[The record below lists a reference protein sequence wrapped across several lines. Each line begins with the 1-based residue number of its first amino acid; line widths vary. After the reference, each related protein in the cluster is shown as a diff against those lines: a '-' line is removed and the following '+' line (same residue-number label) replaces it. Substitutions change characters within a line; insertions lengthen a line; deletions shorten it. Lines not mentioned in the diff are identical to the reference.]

1 MKKLIAMIGAVATAF
16 GLYAA
21 DPFATSFEAAD
32 GVTEATYTPGDGWT
46 WEGDPLTVGVYAG
59 DKYTYGDGALARRNG
74 SFLDNAND
82 NYLKLETGANVLSRE
97 VGGNVFLD
105 QLVKFTGFEEYQT
118 NVVAGTKIAVW
129 MSGIE
134 TEGTAQI
141 GTPQIGTPAQGVE
154 GEDGYVPA
162 SPDYQPA
169 SPDYQ
174 PASDDYIAGETNL
187 YVTVGKIDDD
197 GNITPVKIKIDG
209 EYKLD
214 TWYRLTIKSLG
225 SIFQFSNHAGFIIY
239 VDGQQV
245 SSSDPDATLLVAND
259 SDMTPT
265 AKGFMADGAL
275 FPAIDT
281 TDATFA
287 TVGYQGIGAIDD
299 VILDEAGPAFAQAI
313 DVKITFPVDAE
324 GNPSVEVDYIDV
336 GGVHMSYPCAVPAG
350 TLITVYFKA
359 VDGKKIMS
367 NLQPQQLT
375 VMGDNCTIDISNVV
389 VEDVVAKKNGT
400 EDLAE
405 SELYTVLGA
414 LVENDTVET
423 ISTCNVTNGEAVILY
438 TFTPNTTIKAT
449 AAGWDVFV
457 GNYNADDGKG
467 GVVPTAG
474 MLMAYADIVAD
485 FALNVG
491 FEDGVGGTFGYMGTA
506 INGQLAITNGSAMT
520 GAAVTVG
527 DGALLKAATFTPGAA
542 ITLVG
547 TGKFVTQ
554 TDLVSA
560 EMGGMIVDGDGNTV
574 VPTENDPEAGW
585 YTYSLNATPT
595 EQPFVPSATVA
606 KDLAAAIDHLKA
618 NYYNKYTNGDKVA
631 APDESFVKVGTLA
644 SDVTGTVSIGGTA
657 ANADEKFSLS
667 IGNNAF
673 LESAK
678 FKIVDGNVYVAAVI
692 LAIEQVKVTANAK
705 DYPIESANSGNL
717 ELESFAAVAPTTIAG
732 EGTNFTIVRGDD
744 KPLVKFFF
752 TDTVTEYFVTKKT
765 FIDKNEVAT
774 TSYGFTTPDEGG
786 LWLYLGYG
794 VELGGKW
801 DGVTYNYTVYAFG
814 VDKKAITLSMSI
826 TDKSGELTSWDDVTD
841 NTPIA
846 DLPCLSDADKTALAA
861 AEVSATKVSAWAK
874 GNGKVTIGTDTIKLE
889 AFLLNVENT
898 DTAIAAEKAAFKIP
912 SITVNAD
919 GTVTVTEPTGSYN
932 GTITIKG
939 STTPNGDFTLPVTDT
954 SARFFKAFLGL

>member
-1 MKKLIAMIGAVATAF
+1 MKRLIALIGAVATAF

-21 DPFATSFEAAD
+21 TPYAVSFEAND
-32 GVTEATYTPGDGWT
+32 PGVSEGVFTPPTGWT
-46 WEGDPLTVGVYAG
+46 WTSTDTLKLG
-59 DKYTYGDGALARRNG
+59 TYDGDGYLYPIEGAAKRRSAFFEDVDTQT
-74 SFLDNAND
+74 SF
-82 NYLKLETGANVLSRE
+82 LKLETGTNTLVRE
-97 VGGNVFLD
+97 VGADNVFLD
-105 QLVKFTGFEEYQT
+105 QLVKFTGYEEAPT
-118 NVVAGTKIAVW
+118 LAAGTKIAVW

-134 TEGTAQI
+134 AEGT
-141 GTPQIGTPAQGVE
+141 E
-154 GEDGYVPA
+154 GEDG
-162 SPDYQPA
+162 
-169 SPDYQ
+169 
-174 PASDDYIAGETNL
+174 YIAGETNL
-187 YVTVGKIDDD
+187 YVTCAKVVGGKVEPVALKIA
-197 GNITPVKIKIDG
+197 GN
-209 EYKLD
+209 YKLD
-214 TWYRLTIKSLG
+214 TWYRLTIKSLAG
-225 SIFQFSNHAGFIIY
+225 IYKSAVSDSQRAGFIVY
-239 VDGQQV
+239 VDGNQV
-245 SSSDPDATLLVAND
+245 AAVSADAKEIVEYAD
-259 SDMTPT
+259 EMTAT
-265 AKGFMADGAL
+265 AAGFMADGQL

-299 VILDEAGPAFAQAI
+299 IILDDQGPAFAQAI
-313 DVKITFPVDAE
+313 DVEITFPLDAE
-324 GNPSVEVDYIDV
+324 DNPSVEVDYIDV
-336 GGVHMSYPCAVPAG
+336 GGVRMNYPCAVPAG

-375 VMGDNCTIDISNVV
+375 VTANNYTIDVSKVK

-400 EDLAE
+400 VDLAE

-438 TFTPNTTIKAT
+438 SFTPNTTITAT

-457 GNYNADDGKG
+457 GNYDMDDGEG
-467 GVVPTAG
+467 GTIPAPG
-474 MLMAYADIVAD
+474 MLTVSDDITAN
-485 FALNVG
+485 FTMNVG
-491 FEDGVGGTFGYMGTA
+491 VEDEAQSWVIFSGTA
-506 INGQLAITNGSAMT
+506 INGQLAITNGQAMT
-520 GAAVTVG
+520 MAAVTVG

-554 TDLVSA
+554 TDLASA
-560 EMGGMIVDGDGNTV
+560 EMGGMIIDGDGNVV
-574 VPTENDPEAGW
+574 VPTANDPEAGW
-585 YTYSLNATPT
+585 YTYALAT
-595 EQPFVPSATVA
+595 EQPAFEPSATVA
-606 KDLAAAIDHLKA
+606 DGLATAIAYLKN
-618 NYYNKYTNGDKVA
+618 NYYNKYKNGDKID

-644 SDVTGTVSIGGTA
+644 SEVTGTVSIGGTA

-678 FKIVDGNVYVAAVI
+678 FKIVDREVYVAAVI
-692 LAIEQVKVTANAK
+692 LAIEQVKVTANEK

-752 TDTVTEYFVTKKT
+752 TDEVTQYFVTKKT
-765 FIDKNEVAT
+765 FIGKDKVAT

-794 VELGGKW
+794 VGLGGNW

-932 GTITIKG
+932 GTIKIKG